1 MADSINYKVTIFF
14 FCSIFVLLYMVDD
27 MINISDKITYNYQYS
42 TQILQLNEKPYS
54 WKKFKFTWINLYNYF
69 NIYYYSLI

>member
-14 FCSIFVLLYMVDD
+14 FYSIFVLLYMVDD
-27 MINISDKITYNYQYS
+27 MINIADKITYNYQYS

-54 WKKFKFTWINLYNYF
+54 
-69 NIYYYSLI
+69 